1 MADFALFVPRTFRY
15 CRVEDMVDD
24 VVEAGAAGGAPL
36 VLRLAGGDGGIVVIR
51 LIQNPRIFQKS
62 FLGWIQL

>member
-1 MADFALFVPRTFRY
+1 
-15 CRVEDMVDD
+15 MVDD

-62 FLGWIQL
+62 FLGWIKL

>member
-1 MADFALFVPRTFRY
+1 
-15 CRVEDMVDD
+15 MVDD

-36 VLRLAGGDGGIVVIR
+36 VLRLAGGDGGDGGIVVIR